1 MATEV
6 RDLADGESCE
16 AKGSGAKP
24 YIIKN
29 SGGVYHCTCIA
40 WRNQKVSGPRTCKHI
55 KLLRGEAAEELRI
68 AGTIAT
74 PKTVEQLEAEAAKG
88 RTLTQRE
95 KAALFGPPLLLAMTL
110 AEVPKFKIEGSWL
123 SEKLDGVRAY
133 WDGTQFK
140 SKAGNVFQA
149 PAWFT
154 QGMPSHPL
162 DGELWLG
169 RGMFQR
175 TLSMIRNKESAD
187 WIKAKYVTFDVP
199 HLTVLTF
206 EDRQLVMQA
215 SHVLYAKPPNPAAWI
230 MLAQRLC
237 AGRADMD
244 AELARVVAAGGE
256 GVMLRAAGSEYEVG
270 ESATLIKVKLFSD
283 TEATVIGYTNGK
295 GKNKG
300 LVGAITL
307 KMPSGQEFDLNLAK
321 DEDRAAPPPIGSIV
335 TYKFSGLTDDGLPKC
350 TGYIGPREDQ

>member
-1 MATEV
+1 MAF
-6 RDLADGESCE
+6 RDLADGESIPW
-16 AKGSGAKP
+16 KGSGAKP

-29 SGGVYHCTCIA
+29 VGGDYYCTCIA

-55 KLLRGEAAEELRI
+55 KLLRGEAAELLRI
-68 AGTIAT
+68 AGTVAT
-74 PKTVEQLEAEAAKG
+74 PKTAEQLEAEAAKG
-88 RTLTQRE
+88 RVLTQRE

-110 AEVPKFKIEGSWL
+110 AEAPRFQIAGSWL

-133 WDGTQFK
+133 WDAKFK
-140 SKAGNVFQA
+140 SKAGNIFQA
-149 PAWFT
+149 PAWFLD
-154 QGMPSHPL
+154 GLPAHPL
-162 DGELWLG
+162 DGEIWLG

-175 TLSMIRNKESAD
+175 TLSMIRNPESPD
-187 WIKAKYVTFDVP
+187 WRKAKYVTFDMP
-199 HLTVLTF
+199 HLAGVPF
-206 EDRQLVMQA
+206 EARQQAMLA
-215 SHVLYAKPPNPAAWI
+215 SHATYAKPPNPAAWI
-230 MLAQRLC
+230 TLEQRLC

-244 AELARVVAAGGE
+244 AEVARVVAAGGE
-256 GVMLRAAGSEYEVG
+256 GVMLREAGSEYEVG
-270 ESATLIKVKLFSD
+270 ESPTLIKVKLFSD
-283 TEATVIGYTNGK
+283 TEATVTGYTKGK